1 MGNSNAA
8 RWAARWVQPHNF
20 QSKLDIRSANMD
32 AAQSAHEDLAKAH
45 EGAVYTAYPSGQGVD
60 LRSGMK
66 IVDAGE
72 NVRSWNAGDK

>member
-20 QSKLDIRSANMD
+20 QSKVDIRSANIG
-32 AAQSAHEDLAKAH
+32 AAQAAHEDLAKAH

-72 NVRSWNAGDK
+72 IVRSWNVGDK